1 MRGFLLILLLNI
13 WLSADALAAE
23 IEFKRVWSL
32 YDIKGRTYAEL
43 RRQLNEVGPVNPD
56 TRKRFDARTDWN
68 LSWDYQYSKVDGK
81 YRLTEKTVK
90 VTATIHFPKW
100 VDIEQGNPLARR
112 LWIVYLNNLKRHEE
126 GPVELAKRA
135 GQTLNRRLDQLGAF
149 NSKIEIEEAIKK
161 KAKEV
166 VTIHKALHQ
175 DYDRRTNH
183 GKSQGARFP

>member
-1 MRGFLLILLLNI
+1 MRGFPLILLLNF

-81 YRLTEKTVK
+81 YRLTEHTVK

-126 GPVELAKRA
+126 GHVELAKRA
-135 GQTLNRRLDQLGAF
+135 GQTLNTRPVSYTHLRAH
-149 NSKIEIEEAIKK
+149 E
-161 KAKEV
+161 
-166 VTIHKALHQ
+166 T
-175 DYDRRTNH
+175 
-183 GKSQGARFP
+183 

>member
-1 MRGFLLILLLNI
+1 MRGFPLILLLNF

-43 RRQLNEVGPVNPD
+43 RRQLNKVGPVNPD

-68 LSWDYQYSKVDGK
+68 LSWDYQYSKGDGK
-81 YRLTEKTVK
+81 YRLTEHTVK

-100 VDIEQGNPLARR
+100 VDIEHGHPLARR

-126 GPVELAKRA
+126 GHVELAKRA
-135 GQTLNRRLDQLGAF
+135 GQTLNTRLDRLGAF
-149 NSKIEIEEAIKK
+149 NSKIEIEEAVKK
-161 KAKEV
+161 KAQEV
-166 VTIHKALHQ
+166 VTIHKALHH

>member
-1 MRGFLLILLLNI
+1 MRGFLLILLLNF
-13 WLSADALAAE
+13 WLSVDALAAE

-81 YRLTEKTVK
+81 YRLTGHTVK

-100 VDIEQGNPLARR
+100 VDIKQGNPLARWANTQHPPR
-112 LWIVYLNNLKRHEE
+112 PAWRV
-126 GPVELAKRA
+126 
-135 GQTLNRRLDQLGAF
+135 
-149 NSKIEIEEAIKK
+149 
-161 KAKEV
+161 
-166 VTIHKALHQ
+166 
-175 DYDRRTNH
+175 
-183 GKSQGARFP
+183 